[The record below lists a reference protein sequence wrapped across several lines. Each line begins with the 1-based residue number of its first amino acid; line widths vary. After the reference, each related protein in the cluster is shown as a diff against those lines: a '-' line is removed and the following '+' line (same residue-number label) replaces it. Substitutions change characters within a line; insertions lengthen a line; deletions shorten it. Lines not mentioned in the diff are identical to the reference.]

1 MLTVVPLSASKPSL
15 KVPPEMLTVLPL
27 LASNSSPKVPPVR
40 SSVRPLLARNP
51 KEMIPPEML
60 TVLSLAPKNKPT
72 APPEMLTVLP
82 SLALKLSTT
91 GRLSTLVSRSGTED
105 WPVLAQFQQS
115 EQRKRPRSSSSLELN
130 CQGQAFER
138 NAYLVPWSTHQGIKV
153 RETFKRHN
161 VRVIRAANPVC

>member
-1 MLTVVPLSASKPSL
+1 MAKMLTSL
-15 KVPPEMLTVLPL
+15 PVLIRKSSPKVPPEMLTVLPL
-27 LASNSSPKVPPVR
+27 LAWKS
-40 SSVRPLLARNP
+40 LAR
-51 KEMIPPEML
+51 
-60 TVLSLAPKNKPT
+60 

-82 SLALKLSTT
+82 SLALKISTT
-91 GRLSTLVSRSGTED
+91 GRLSTLVTRSGTED

>member
-1 MLTVVPLSASKPSL
+1 MAKMLTSL
-15 KVPPEMLTVLPL
+15 PVLIRKSSPKVPPEMLTVLPL
-27 LASNSSPKVPPVR
+27 LASKPSPKV
-40 SSVRPLLARNP
+40 
-51 KEMIPPEML
+51 PPEML

>member
-1 MLTVVPLSASKPSL
+1 MAKMLTSL
-15 KVPPEMLTVLPL
+15 PVLIRKSSPKVPPEMLTVLPL
-27 LASNSSPKVPPVR
+27 LASKPSPKV
-40 SSVRPLLARNP
+40 
-51 KEMIPPEML
+51 PPEML

-91 GRLSTLVSRSGTED
+91 GRLSTLVTRSGTED